1 MYLAM
6 YVCVNIRS
14 SDQIGLKGAYV
25 CTHPNSLPTVS
36 LNILMFMTQI
46 GHTMSIT

>member
-6 YVCVNIRS
+6 YVCVNIHS

-25 CTHPNSLPTVS
+25 QILILSLHAVS